1 LVLEYCKSISC
12 LPKEL
17 QLHSVYWI
25 VEGGGWGG
33 REGGEI
39 LCRKEKRTMFTLKKY
54 RQKKVHVICPV

>member
-1 LVLEYCKSISC
+1 
-12 LPKEL
+12 
-17 QLHSVYWI
+17 